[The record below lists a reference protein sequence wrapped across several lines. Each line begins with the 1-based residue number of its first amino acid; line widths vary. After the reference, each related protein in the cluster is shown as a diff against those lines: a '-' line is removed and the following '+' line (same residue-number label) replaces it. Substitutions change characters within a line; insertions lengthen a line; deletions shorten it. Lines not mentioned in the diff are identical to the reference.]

1 MRPVLITAGATRNPV
16 DAMRFVSA
24 YSSGRTGV
32 AIARALGERVTL
44 LASPE
49 AALRCNDGPVVAEFG
64 STRDLMARM
73 QAWCEDHPDAIVVHA
88 AAVGDYE
95 VESATGKI
103 PSGQPELLLRL
114 VPAPKILDRMRS
126 WSPDLG
132 IVSFKAAPP
141 GTTPE
146 QLATIADAQRKRT
159 DSALVFANTIGRTGT
174 DVVLVDATGA
184 THHASRRDGLDDL
197 VSRVA
202 GMR

>member
-1 MRPVLITAGATRNPV
+1 MKPVLITAGATRNPV
-16 DAMRFVSA
+16 DEMRFLSA

-32 AIARALGERVTL
+32 ALARALGGRVTL

-49 AALRCNDGPVVAEFG
+49 AALRCNDGPVVVEFG

-73 QAWCEDHPDAIVVHA
+73 AAWCADHPDAVVIHA

-95 VESATGKI
+95 AVEASGKI

-126 WSPDLG
+126 WSADLR

-141 GTTPE
+141 GTAPD

-159 DSALVFANTIGRTGT
+159 DSALVFANTIGRTST
-174 DVVLVDATGA
+174 DVVLVDAAGA
-184 THHASRRDGLDDL
+184 THHASRADGLADL
-197 VSRVA
+197 VARVHA
-202 GMR
+202 MR